1 MTSTQ
6 LERLIRQRLD
16 AVNLLPALNDYKS
29 QFLDFPDGFFVELVL
44 NDGTKLVEVERIAR
58 EVRDELGKQNIELD
72 VIVRS
77 LWIVQSIEGPKPA
90 ISVSGGIGVAWAF
103 SATLASGDLKTDVE
117 VAVTQLAVREIR
129 RRIEEGSL
137 GPADEKDAMRQVVK
151 EFLKLQLSFGGESY
165 WDPIGHPQ
173 QELNESALLYL
184 FGHSVV
190 GKR

>member
-6 LERLIRQRLD
+6 LERRIREKLNAAGLSQ
-16 AVNLLPALNDYKS
+16 VLNDYKS

-90 ISVSGGIGVAWAF
+90 ISVSGGIGAAWVF
-103 SATLASGDLKTDVE
+103 SATLVSGELKANVE
-117 VAVTQLAVREIR
+117 VAVTQLAVREIK

-137 GPADEKDAMRQVVK
+137 GPADEKDAVREVVK

-165 WDPIGHPQ
+165 WDPIGRPQ
-173 QELNESALLYL
+173 QELSESALLYL

>member
-6 LERLIRQRLD
+6 LERRIREKLNAAGLSQ
-16 AVNLLPALNDYKS
+16 VLNDYKS

-90 ISVSGGIGVAWAF
+90 ISVSGGIGAAWAF
-103 SATLASGDLKTDVE
+103 STTLVSGELKANAE
-117 VAVTQLAVREIR
+117 VAVTQLAVREIK

-137 GPADEKDAMRQVVK
+137 EPADEKDAVREVVK

>member
-6 LERLIRQRLD
+6 LERLIRERLD
-16 AVNLLPALNDYKS
+16 AVGLSQALNDYKS

-44 NDGTKLVEVERIAR
+44 NDGTKLVEVERITR

-77 LWIVQSIEGPKPA
+77 LWIIQHIEGPNAA
-90 ISVSGGIGVAWAF
+90 IGFSGGIEAAWTF
-103 SATLASGDLKTDVE
+103 SATLVSGSLKANVE
-117 VAVTQLAVREIR
+117 VAVTHLAVREIK

-137 GPADEKDAMRQVVK
+137 GQADEKDAAREVVK

-184 FGHSVV
+184 FGHSAV